1 MPFSSRTATFMS
13 IYGRAEKKKKKKK
26 TQIIFLKLEET
37 NCQNFSKTNE
47 LM

>member
-13 IYGRAEKKKKKKK
+13 IYGRAEKKKKKK